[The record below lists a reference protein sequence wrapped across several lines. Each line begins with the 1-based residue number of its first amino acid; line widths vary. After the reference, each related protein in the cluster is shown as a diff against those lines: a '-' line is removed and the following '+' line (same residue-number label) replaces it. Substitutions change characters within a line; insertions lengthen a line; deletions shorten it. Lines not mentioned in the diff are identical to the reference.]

1 MVLKREGGR
10 MVAKLELE
18 DPNVRAWETE
28 PPRKGGGVVCGR
40 RYELRM
46 DGWNK
51 GFGGVGGDSL
61 VGWEGGWL
69 LVVMN
74 L

>member
-46 DGWNK
+46 DG
-51 GFGGVGGDSL
+51 
-61 VGWEGGWL
+61 
-69 LVVMN
+69 
-74 L
+74 